1 MSFMLSVTIKPY
13 MLSDII
19 LSDVMLTVVMIR
31 VLYVLYVECHNKA
44 MHAAQG
50 YCNKCCY
57 ADCCYDDSRI
67 RPLC

>member
-1 MSFMLSVTIKPY
+1 

-31 VLYVLYVECHNKA
+31 VIYVLYVECHSKA
-44 MHAAQG
+44 MHAEG

-57 ADCCYDDSRI
+57 AYCGYDDSPK
-67 RPLC
+67 RP